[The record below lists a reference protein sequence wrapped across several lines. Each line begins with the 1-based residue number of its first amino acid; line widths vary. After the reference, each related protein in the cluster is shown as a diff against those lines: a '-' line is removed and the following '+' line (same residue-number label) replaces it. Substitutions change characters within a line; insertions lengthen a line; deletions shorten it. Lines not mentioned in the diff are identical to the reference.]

1 MKKILRILFPLIVF
15 FAFFNGCGGSS
26 IDNKDSNTTQT
37 SQGELE
43 TPPNIPT
50 LN

>member
-1 MKKILRILFPLIVF
+1 MKKILKILFSLIVVLV
-15 FAFFNGCGGSS
+15 FFNGCGGSS

-43 TPPNIPT
+43 IPPNIPT